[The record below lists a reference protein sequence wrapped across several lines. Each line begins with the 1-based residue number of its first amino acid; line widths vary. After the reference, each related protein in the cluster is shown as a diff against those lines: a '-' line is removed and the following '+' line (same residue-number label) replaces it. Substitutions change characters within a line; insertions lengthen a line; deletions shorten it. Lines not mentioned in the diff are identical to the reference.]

1 MRFLRIVMKTG
12 VALIFITTVQA
23 TLSFGQDARLKIDA
37 LAGLSDKASQTID
50 VTVDEGMIRLASKF
64 LSSQRSPDEAR
75 AKEIIA
81 GLKGVY
87 VKSFEF
93 DAAGGYSQQDLDS
106 VKSQLKNPAWSR
118 VVGVICKRKGEKQ
131 DIEVYLMSNGDQI
144 QGLAAI
150 ASDEKNL
157 TVVNVVG
164 VIDVE
169 KLSSLCG
176 KFGIPQWDIS
186 LNPK

>member
-1 MRFLRIVMKTG
+1 MTMSRILMKVG
-12 VALIFITTVQA
+12 IALIFITTAQV
-23 TLSFGQDARLKIDA
+23 TLSFGQDAKLKIDS

-50 VTVDEGMIRLASKF
+50 VTIDEGMIRLASKF
-64 LSSQRSPDEAR
+64 LSSNRSPDEAK

-87 VKSFEF
+87 VKSFQF
-93 DAAGGYSQQDLDS
+93 DSPGGYSQEDLDS

-118 VVGVICKRKGEKQ
+118 LVGVTCKRKGEKQ
-131 DIEVYLMSNGDQI
+131 DIQVYLMSIGDQI

-150 ASDEKNL
+150 AADETNL

-164 VIDVE
+164 SIDVE

-176 KFGIPQWDIS
+176 KFGIPQWDIGV
-186 LNPK
+186 NEK